1 MEHPHAPVPV
11 RLECS
16 SDLPNCHS
24 LFVSHVLE
32 LYFLDPMYFS
42 VFSHSFWWAM
52 SFIHFLRKAIGGQ
65 FCETVHV

>member
-16 SDLPNCHS
+16 PDLPNCHS

-32 LYFLDPMYFS
+32 LYFLSLSLYLSLSHTHTDFS
-42 VFSHSFWWAM
+42 A
-52 SFIHFLRKAIGGQ
+52 
-65 FCETVHV
+65 